1 MSRTIRIEMIETI
14 RTVYEIEADE
24 IEPRPSTTA
33 GELWRLW
40 QFDATASGE
49 LADHLATGRSPVD
62 LAVTEREIRVI
73 ED

>member
-1 MSRTIRIEMIETI
+1 MATIKIEMTETI
-14 RTVYEIEADE
+14 TTVYEIETDE
-24 IEPRPSTTA
+24 IETSEPTTA

-40 QFDATASGE
+40 QRDATASGE

-62 LAVTEREIRVI
+62 MAVTEREIRVI

>member
-1 MSRTIRIEMIETI
+1 MATIKIEMIETI
-14 RTVYEIEADE
+14 TAVYEIETDE
-24 IEPRPSTTA
+24 IETNEPTTA

-49 LADHLATGRSPVD
+49 LADHLATGRMPVD
-62 LAVTEREIRVI
+62 MAVTGREIRVL